1 MPRLYQKLHPQL
13 VPVPI
18 PDRVA
23 GMAGRSIP
31 LHVLQA
37 EMDAE
42 FAASDAARFHA
53 PVGAALLRHEDQADR
68 EQALSELH
76 RANKTLA
83 AHNPGLI
90 VKAVAR

>member
-1 MPRLYQKLHPQL
+1 MCLPMAVMQT
-13 VPVPI
+13 
-18 PDRVA
+18 VA
-23 GMAGRSIP
+23 
-31 LHVLQA
+31 
-37 EMDAE
+37 DAE

-90 VKAVAR
+90 VKAVAA

>member
-1 MPRLYQKLHPQL
+1 M
-13 VPVPI
+13 
-18 PDRVA
+18 PDRITQMI
-23 GMAGRSIP
+23 GTRIP
-31 LHVLQA
+31 LPVLQA

-42 FAASDAARFHA
+42 FAASDAARYHA

-68 EQALSELH
+68 EQALAELH

-90 VKAVAR
+90 VTPKAVTA